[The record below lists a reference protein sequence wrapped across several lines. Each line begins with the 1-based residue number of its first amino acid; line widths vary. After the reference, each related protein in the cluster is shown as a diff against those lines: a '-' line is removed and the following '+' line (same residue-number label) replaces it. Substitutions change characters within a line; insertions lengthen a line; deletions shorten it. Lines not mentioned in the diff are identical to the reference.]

1 MTPNEYKLKHFK
13 ALKDFL
19 STEAGKELIPT
30 VHQLRPLFV
39 TNGNPHVHTESAG
52 AVRGFEN
59 CEKAIIFLSTQHVER
74 EEVEMTYG
82 VTEKK

>member
-1 MTPNEYKLKHFK
+1 MTPTEYKIRHYK

-19 STEAGKELIPT
+19 STEAGRELIST

-39 TNGNPHVHTESAG
+39 TSNPHVHHESAG

-59 CEKAIIFLSTQHVER
+59 CEKAIIFLSNPPLPNDEI
-74 EEVEMTYG
+74 EMTYG
-82 VTEKK
+82 VNEKK